1 MHFDVHEGL
10 ASDFSSTA
18 EPIRGA
24 QRGANLRKNNF
35 LGVYGHTAVDLIYSS
50 ECFPE
55 PNTCVELK
63 GRKELFGGTGANLA
77 RIASTLN
84 VPTALASH
92 VGDDFPKDFMDALRK
107 SGIDTTDVVKVRGK
121 RTPFVIMVSDSGHN
135 QIGFVEQGAVLEQ
148 DKLPIRTHTT
158 DSSKFV
164 HIGTGRP
171 QYMLKVA
178 KRARAKK
185 KMVCFDPAQ
194 ELHYVYTPQSF
205 KAVIELCD
213 GLFVNTSELQKAK
226 AYLNL
231 VEDAEM
237 LSYVK
242 MLVITMGGDGSRVLT
257 SDDDILVGSIQP
269 DRVVDT
275 TGAGDGFRAGFY
287 AGLSKS
293 LPIEECAWIGAS
305 AASFVV
311 ESVGAQSSLPSWD
324 MVQRRAA
331 RRKHV

>member
-1 MHFDVHEGL
+1 
-10 ASDFSSTA
+10 
-18 EPIRGA
+18 
-24 QRGANLRKNNF
+24 
-35 LGVYGHTAVDLIYSS
+35 VDLIYSS
-50 ECFPE
+50 DRFPE

-77 RIASTLN
+77 RISSTLG

-92 VGDDFPKDFMDALRK
+92 VGDDFPKDFMDALK
-107 SGIDTTDVVKVRGK
+107 GSGIDTTDLVKVKGT
-121 RTPFVIMVSDSGHN
+121 RTPFVIMVSDGAHN

-148 DKLPIRTHTT
+148 DRLPIRTHTA

-171 QYMLKVA
+171 SYMLKVA
-178 KRARAKK
+178 KRAKARK

-205 KAVIELCD
+205 KAVLEHCE
-213 GLFVNTSELQKAK
+213 GLFVNTSELQRAK
-226 AYLNL
+226 SYLNL
-231 VEDAEM
+231 EEDAEL

-242 MLVITMGGDGSRVLT
+242 MLVITMGSGGSRILT
-257 SDDDILVGSIQP
+257 SDDEVLVGSIQP

-287 AGLSKS
+287 AGLSRS
-293 LPIEECAWIGAS
+293 LPIEECAWIAAS
-305 AASFVV
+305 TASFVV